1 MEYGSWEENRRGN
14 LEWLRAEGALTDV
27 KILCEQQSFPAHR
40 VVLAAHSDYFY
51 RSVKAR
57 PCWQQGNGHVP
68 GCSPVA

>member
-1 MEYGSWEENRRGN
+1 MEYGSWEDNRRGN

-27 KILCEQQSFPAHR
+27 KILCDQQSFPAHR

-51 RSVKAR
+51 RSVKAC
-57 PCWQQGNGHVP
+57 PGWQKGIGYVP